1 MEEGSPAAYRVWQ
14 QQQQL
19 GLQGQDSAVK
29 TLRGRAAQFP
39 DHCWPAG
46 NQGRRSGDTV
56 VSRPEAKGPDNGM
69 DCKVWP
75 GSGTKLTLSWV
86 TEDGQS
92 GPELANNGDEMGT
105 C

>member
-14 QQQQL
+14 QQQL
-19 GLQGQDSAVK
+19 VLQGQDSAAK
-29 TLRGRAAQFP
+29 TLHGRVAQFP
-39 DHCWPAG
+39 HHCWPVG
-46 NQGRRSGDTV
+46 NQGRCSGDTV
-56 VSRPEAKGPDNGM
+56 VSRHEAKGPDNGM

-75 GSGTKLTLSWV
+75 GAGTKLTLSWV

-92 GPELANNGDEMGT
+92 GLELASNGDEMGS